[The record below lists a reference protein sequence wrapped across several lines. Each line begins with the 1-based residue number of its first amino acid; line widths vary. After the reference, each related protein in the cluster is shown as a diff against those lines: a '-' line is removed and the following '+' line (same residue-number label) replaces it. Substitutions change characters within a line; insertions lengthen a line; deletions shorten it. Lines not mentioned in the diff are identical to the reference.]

1 MEETPPPVLKLI
13 LAGVAEAGRTTTMNC
28 TVSVVPHLAVG
39 LHPLVKLVGPK
50 GVVLASRETD
60 SLLSYTMDP
69 VMTWNAGL
77 YYCRATIDLYNGYR
91 SYWHRDVHSKG
102 FVQSLSVQCKF
113 PFCFCSLQ
121 YKVHGKLTT

>member
-13 LAGVAEAGRTTTMNC
+13 LAGVAEAGRATTMNC
-28 TVSVVPHLAVG
+28 TVSVVPHLAVS
-39 LHPLVKLVGPK
+39 LHPLVELVGPT
-50 GVVLASRETD
+50 GVVLASGETD

-77 YYCRATIDLYNGYR
+77 YYCRATIDLHSISAYYR
-91 SYWHRDVHSKG
+91 SYWNRDIHSKG

-113 PFCFCSLQ
+113 PFAFCSLQ
-121 YKVHGKLTT
+121 